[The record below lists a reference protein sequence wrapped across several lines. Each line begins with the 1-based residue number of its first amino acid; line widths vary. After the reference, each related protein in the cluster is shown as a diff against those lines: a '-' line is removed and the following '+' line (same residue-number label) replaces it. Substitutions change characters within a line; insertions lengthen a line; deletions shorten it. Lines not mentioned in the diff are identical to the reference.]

1 MFDCERY
8 SNHKDSPIPQPIVN
22 EEQKLVILMFPD
34 DSSIQ
39 ISYSVESY
47 AYIAPDGSGLYCR
60 ALHQQ
65 QQQRQISQQTQQQEF
80 LEGEIADRKKRLLEQ
95 QQRQDKIRNNTD
107 QQEAD
112 HP

>member
-8 SNHKDSPIPQPIVN
+8 LNKKFPIPQRIVN
-22 EEQKLVILMFPD
+22 EEQKLVTLVFPD
-34 DSSIQ
+34 GSTIQ
-39 ISYSVESY
+39 ISYAVESY
-47 AYIAPDGSGLYCR
+47 IAPNGSVLYCR
-60 ALHQQ
+60 NLQQ
-65 QQQRQISQQTQQQEF
+65 QQLQRQISQQSQQQEF